1 MIFCD
6 LDRNSEMTRF
16 GITPDKLIMRKMT
29 STKIYKNIMKF
40 YRTLLL
46 FFVSSFALANIDLML
61 LHTYDNQPIEGWVM
75 SEKLDGV
82 RGYWDGKQLLTRQGQ
97 RLSPPSYFIKVF
109 PPFAIDG
116 ELFSGRNH
124 FEEISSITKSFKGNG
139 WDKLKLYVF
148 DVPDAEGNLFDRLA
162 KLKAYLLEHP
172 TTYIEI
178 IEQIP
183 VRDKAHLYEFLSQIE
198 SLKGEG
204 VVVRDPHASYERKRS
219 HRILKLKTT
228 QDEECTV
235 IAHHKGKGQFE
246 NVMGAL
252 TCKNHRGEFKIG
264 SGFNLNERENPP
276 PIGSVITY
284 KYRGITSRG
293 KPRFATYWR

>member
-1 MIFCD
+1 
-6 LDRNSEMTRF
+6 
-16 GITPDKLIMRKMT
+16 MT
-29 STKIYKNIMKF
+29 SSKIYKNTMKF

-46 FFVSSFALANIDLML
+46 FFVSPFSLASPDLML

-97 RLSPPSYFIKVF
+97 RLSPPAYFTKDF

-116 ELFSGRNH
+116 ELFSERNH
-124 FEEISSITKSFKGNG
+124 FEEISSITKSFKGDS
-139 WDKLKLYVF
+139 WEKLKLYVF
-148 DVPDAEGNLFDRLA
+148 DVPDAEGNLFERLA
-162 KLKAYLLEHP
+162 KLKTYLLEHP
-172 TTYIEI
+172 TTYIDI

-183 VRDKAHLYEFLSQIE
+183 VRDKAHLYEFLNQIE

-204 VVVRDPHASYERKRS
+204 VVVRDPHAPYERKRT

-264 SGFNLNERENPP
+264 SGFNLSERENPP

-284 KYRGITSRG
+284 KYRGLTSRG
-293 KPRFATYWR
+293 KPRFATYWRERK